1 MQPCH
6 SFAALSVRFDDPNLV
21 SCAGLVPVVEL
32 ARRSGLVDLVERR
45 STVSAA
51 NATAKVSTLVAG
63 MLAGADSIE
72 DMDLLR
78 HGGMDRIFVGVRA
91 PSTLGTFL
99 RSFTFGHVRQ
109 LDAVAA
115 GVLEGLARH
124 APLLPGAEA
133 IAFVDID
140 DTIRRTYGHAK
151 QGAGYGYTGVKG
163 LNALLATISTP
174 QAAPVIVAARLRRG
188 SANSARGAARLV
200 ADALKTAAR
209 AGADPKA
216 GALVIV
222 RADSAYY
229 NRDVIAAARRAGAR
243 FSVTARMDPLVR
255 KAIASIGES
264 AWTPIRYPNAVF
276 DEDEQRW
283 ISDAEVAEVPFTAF
297 GSQRPREGIE
307 GRLIVRRVKR
317 LNPAS
322 VPAGQS
328 EMFAAHRH
336 HAVFSDSP
344 LTLLQAETQHR
355 QHAIIEQVIADL
367 KNGPLA
373 HLPSGR
379 FNANAAWL
387 VLATIAFNLL
397 RATGCLSSLFHAR
410 ATTATLRTQLIN
422 VPARL
427 ASSARRLTLHLPT
440 GWRWAEAWRTLF
452 DALGPPRPA

>member
-1 MQPCH
+1 
-6 SFAALSVRFDDPNLV
+6 
-21 SCAGLVPVVEL
+21 
-32 ARRSGLVDLVERR
+32 
-45 STVSAA
+45 
-51 NATAKVSTLVAG
+51 
-63 MLAGADSIE
+63 
-72 DMDLLR
+72 
-78 HGGMDRIFVGVRA
+78 
-91 PSTLGTFL
+91 
-99 RSFTFGHVRQ
+99 
-109 LDAVAA
+109 
-115 GVLEGLARH
+115 VLEGLARH

-151 QGAGYGYTGVKG
+151 QGAGYGYSGVKG
-163 LNALLATISTP
+163 LNALLATVSTP
-174 QAAPVIVAARLRRG
+174 QAAPVIAAARLRRG
-188 SANSARGAARLV
+188 SANSARDAARLV
-200 ADALKTAAR
+200 ADALKAAGR

-229 NRDVIAAARRAGAR
+229 NRDVICAARRARAG

-255 KAIASIGES
+255 KAIASIDET
-264 AWTPIRYPNAVF
+264 AWTPIRYPNAVWE
-276 DEDEQRW
+276 EDEQRW
-283 ISDAEVAEVPFTAF
+283 ISDAEVAEIPFTAF
-297 GSQRPREGIE
+297 GSQRARDGID

-322 VPAGQS
+322 VPAGQD
-328 EMFAAHRH
+328 ELFAAHRH
-336 HAVFSDSP
+336 HAVFTDSP

-379 FNANAAWL
+379 FTANAAWL
-387 VLATIAFNLL
+387 VIATIAFNLL
-397 RATGCLSSLFHAR
+397 RATGCLASLFHAR

-422 VPARL
+422 IPARL

-440 GWRWAEAWRTLF
+440 LWPWGEAWHTLF
-452 DALGPPRPA
+452 DALGPPPRAA